1 MKQAFRLA
9 TVGLFWLTG
18 CFHPAFSQA
27 YPSKPIRVVLPYP
40 AGSIVDALMRQVSVE
55 SSSTWGQPLIMENRP
70 GGNDII
76 AMSACA
82 KAPPDGYTVCVLG
95 RSLTTLPSLY
105 AKLPVDPERDFK
117 PVTLLVFTT
126 LALVAHPSAGARS
139 FREFVAVAK
148 SNPQSLN
155 YGSTGMGSMGSLL
168 MEYINKKN
176 GFDIVHVPYKGP
188 PNLLQALLSGEVK
201 VAYLSL
207 VNFTGY
213 HAAGKVRILGI
224 SSGQRLAHLPE
235 IPTLAEQG
243 LDDLDIR
250 VWFGLFAPA
259 ATSSDSVE
267 KLHREVARIFA
278 MPSFRDKNLVSAGF
292 EPVASAP
299 GEFSE
304 FLKANR
310 VIGAEMVRISGA
322 RLE

>member
-9 TVGLFWLTG
+9 TAILFWLTS
-18 CFHPAFSQA
+18 CFQLAFAQA
-27 YPSKPIRVVLPYP
+27 YPSKPIRVILPYP
-40 AGSIVDALMRQVSVE
+40 AGSIVDVLMRQVGQE
-55 SSSTWGQPLIMENRP
+55 SSTTWGQPVVMENRP

-76 AMSACA
+76 AMDACA
-82 KAPPDGYTVCVLG
+82 KASPDGYTICVLG

-105 AKLPVDPERDFK
+105 KKLPVDPERDLK
-117 PVTLLVFTT
+117 PITLLVFTT
-126 LALVAHPSAGARS
+126 LALVAHPSVGARS
-139 FREFVAVAK
+139 FKEFVAVAK
-148 SNPQSLN
+148 SRPESLN
-155 YGSTGMGSMGSLL
+155 YGSTGIGSMGSLL

-207 VNFTGY
+207 VNFTSY

-224 SSGQRLAHLPE
+224 SSDKRLSNFPE

-243 LDDLDIR
+243 LNDLDIR

-259 ATSSDSVE
+259 AMSSYSVD
-267 KLHREVARIFA
+267 KIHKEVARIFA
-278 MPSFRDKNLVSAGF
+278 TPSFRSKNLVSAGF

-304 FLKANR
+304 FLKANMA
-310 VIGAEMVRISGA
+310 IGAEMVRVSGA
-322 RLE
+322 HLE